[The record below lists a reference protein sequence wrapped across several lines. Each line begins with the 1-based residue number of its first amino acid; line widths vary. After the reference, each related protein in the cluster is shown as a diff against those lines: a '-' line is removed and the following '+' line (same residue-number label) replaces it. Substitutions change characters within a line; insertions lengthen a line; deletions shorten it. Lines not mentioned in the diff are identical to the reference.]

1 MQGLYIYFSCRLPT
15 AVIIKR
21 SILLRVCA
29 GRVQTPD
36 QCRCLPEKLMD
47 QRIIVL
53 EWHTSDLSPVL
64 SSESPVSLSLG
75 ARLLS
80 VAAD

>member
-1 MQGLYIYFSCRLPT
+1 MKKCMQGLYIYFSCRLPT

-36 QCRCLPEKLMD
+36 QCTCLPEKLMD

-53 EWHTSDLSPVL
+53 ELSATQVICP
-64 SSESPVSLSLG
+64 
-75 ARLLS
+75 LLFL
-80 VAAD
+80 